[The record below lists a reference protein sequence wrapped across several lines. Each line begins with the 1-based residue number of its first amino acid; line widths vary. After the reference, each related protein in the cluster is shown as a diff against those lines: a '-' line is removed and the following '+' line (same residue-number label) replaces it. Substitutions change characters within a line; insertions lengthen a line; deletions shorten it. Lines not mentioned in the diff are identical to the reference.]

1 MEKNIILAQIG
12 KTRDYDPVRY
22 KRLDKNNESD
32 PSAYNISE
40 NDKINVEYTE
50 SSYSFHVI
58 LNEIEKEHSQ
68 KADFLV
74 LVGTRESSWA
84 NLCKFFGAEF
94 TVEYNKLKCMM
105 QEDADGLGGIKN
117 ILEIRNKMEG
127 FLTKCLNGTNVKILI
142 QNNGITSTESKENFN
157 LLIGMLS
164 EILNNINGENIAEA
178 INLHLDISN
187 GFRSFPIYVF
197 LSSNYIAQMRP
208 KKESIRIFMYYG
220 MFEKKLKLE
229 NGKFISAPDGNYVP
243 YVDMSDASDIMQWT
257 DAVIEFYNNGS
268 VIQLLKILDSNANH
282 GLADMR
288 IDDGRNTLS
297 GIFRK
302 FNYAMNSNN
311 LKLLEETTR
320 ILSQMDEHLDDRLPD
335 YAKNL
340 LNHISNDFKERFH
353 ISEENRSKYGML
365 SIQVANWYLDQQRIG
380 DAVIALQEG
389 MITYVMEIFPT
400 QCETLIN
407 KKLIT
412 TNEIKRE
419 TLPDNGAL
427 FNFEYREIVRKY
439 VFDTRDIEGKEWLR
453 EYRYLCDHLRDP
465 AMRMHYNITY
475 KSTIETD
482 MDYVV
487 DVIRNLTGKM
497 LNRKLDICIEK
508 CLNELLNTQ
517 EYDFFISYRRKFSKS
532 DDGINVAQ
540 GISDFLSKQT
550 YIDKSGHI
558 QNYDVFL
565 DLHDL
570 PGTAGEFPPKI
581 RKAIRNSKYVI
592 LLLGNG
598 SFDRKY
604 SEKDYYYMEIQTA
617 TEENY
622 KKEIFVV
629 LLDGFETSSSL
640 ENFPDALKKEIK
652 KIEEEYQHVGNN
664 RKWGFS
670 EQQQNEMHQELLKS
684 IQKNQKDKQKMK

>member
-12 KTRDYDPVRY
+12 KTRNYNPVRY
-22 KRLDKNNESD
+22 KKLDKNNESD
-32 PSAYNISE
+32 PSAYNLSE

-74 LVGTRESSWA
+74 LVGTQESSWA
-84 NLCKFFGAEF
+84 NLCKFFGEKY
-94 TVEYNKLKCMM
+94 TEEYENLKCMM

-117 ILEIRNKMEG
+117 ILEIQNKMEE
-127 FLTKCLNGTNVKILI
+127 FLTKCLNGTNVRILI
-142 QNNGITSTESKENFN
+142 QNNGITSAESKENFN

-164 EILNNINGENIAEA
+164 EILDNKKEENVADV

-268 VIQLLKILDSNANH
+268 VIQLLKILDSNANP

-288 IDDGRNTLS
+288 IDDGQNTLS

-320 ILSQMDEHLDDRLPD
+320 VLSKMDQYLDDRLPD

-340 LNHISNDFKERFH
+340 LNHISNDFRERFH

-400 QCETLIN
+400 KCESLIN
-407 KKLIT
+407 KKITT
-412 TNEIKRE
+412 TNEIQPK
-419 TLPDNGAL
+419 TLPDDEAL

-439 VFDTRDIEGKEWLR
+439 VFDTREIEEKEWLR
-453 EYRYLCDHLRDP
+453 EYQYLCDHLRDP
-465 AMRMHYNITY
+465 AMRMHYNITD

-482 MDYVV
+482 MDCAVKS
-487 DVIRNLTGKM
+487 IRILTEKM
-497 LNRKLDICIEK
+497 LDRKLDSCIEK
-508 CLNELLNTQ
+508 CLDELLNTQ
-517 EYDFFISYRRKFSKS
+517 EHDFFISYRRKFNKS

-550 YIDKSGHI
+550 YTDKKGHI
-558 QNYDVFL
+558 QKYDVFL

-598 SFDRKY
+598 SFDREY

-617 TEENY
+617 TDENY
-622 KKEIFVV
+622 PKDVFVV
-629 LLDGFETSSSL
+629 LMDGFENSSSL
-640 ENFPDALKKEIK
+640 ETFPDAFRKKIK

-670 EQQQNEMHQELLKS
+670 EQQQNELHEELWKC
-684 IQKNQKDKQKMK
+684 IWKNQEEKQKMK